1 MPDDPRKRIEKVG
14 MMGDIRIETAYFFPS
29 SDLSQDPSANRE
41 ENIQNGENPPNL
53 HEQNPELANQEENIQ
68 NGENPPNLH
77 EQNPELLQEPQKI
90 LEPSPGINLNSNVST
105 HATALSSC
113 QEQLSQ
119 LKVSL
124 HRIYRNTSGTTS
136 QVSKSDIR
144 NLIQLLSS
152 ADELLGQVW
161 QEISEEEEGL

>member
-29 SDLSQDPSANRE
+29 SDLSQDPSANR
-41 ENIQNGENPPNL
+41 
-53 HEQNPELANQEENIQ
+53 EENIQ